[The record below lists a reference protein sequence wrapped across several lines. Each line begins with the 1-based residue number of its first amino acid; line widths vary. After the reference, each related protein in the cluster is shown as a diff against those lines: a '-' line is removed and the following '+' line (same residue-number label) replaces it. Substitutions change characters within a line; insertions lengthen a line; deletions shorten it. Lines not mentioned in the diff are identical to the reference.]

1 MNNKN
6 KKDYSLTEQ
15 HSIFYKYYER
25 KELHDRYLEIPE
37 EGVDVIIPIVHSTEL
52 WENNLHS
59 IYSEIPVKRLLISD
73 GGCIDNSIEIVSKF
87 PRVEILDH
95 KEYKTLG
102 YCLRELILK
111 VEAEW
116 FIYLHSDVYLPVGWY
131 ETMKKYKNQYDW
143 YGCPQQITV
152 MAEYLNRDKMN
163 GEIRPYAGSQIGKKE
178 AFLKYIETIDD
189 DFVYRQEDF
198 VLANIV
204 EKAGYKQ
211 GFVEDT
217 FHYHQVVHKDSPFS
231 RKIKSVKV
239 EVEWSDAER
248 IRIAT
253 MQLKGVVKYLEPRAS
268 LIKEVETSIQILK
281 QYNAFKKDEFL
292 KWVNEVNPI
301 WTKNISFL
309 RILKYQF
316 YQQIK
321 NFINLLRG
329 RKDG

>member
-1 MNNKN
+1 MLGEKG
-6 KKDYSLTEQ
+6 S
-15 HSIFYKYYER
+15 SIFKKYYELN
-25 KELHDRYLEIPE
+25 ELKDKYLETPE
-37 EGVDVIIPIVHSTEL
+37 EGVDVIIPIVHTNEL

-73 GGCIDNSIEIVSKF
+73 GGCIDNSIEIVKKF

-116 FIYLHSDVYLPVGWY
+116 FIYLHSDVYLPADWY
-131 ETMKKYKNQYDW
+131 ETMKKYKSQYDW

-152 MAEYLNRDKMN
+152 MAEYLNRDKMH
-163 GEIRPYAGSQIGKKE
+163 GKVRPYAGSQIGKKE

-204 EKAGYKQ
+204 EKAGYKH

-217 FHYHQVVHKDSPFS
+217 FHYHQVMHKESPFS

-239 EVEWSDAER
+239 EVAWSDAEK
-248 IRIAT
+248 IRAAT
-253 MQLKGVVKYLEPRAS
+253 MQLNGVVKYLEPTQTM
-268 LIKEVETSIQILK
+268 IKEAEVNIVLLK
-281 QYNAFKKDEFL
+281 QYNAFRKDVFL

-301 WTKNISFL
+301 WIKNISFL

-316 YQQIK
+316 YQRIK
-321 NFINLLRG
+321 NFINLLRNG
-329 RKDG
+329 RNG